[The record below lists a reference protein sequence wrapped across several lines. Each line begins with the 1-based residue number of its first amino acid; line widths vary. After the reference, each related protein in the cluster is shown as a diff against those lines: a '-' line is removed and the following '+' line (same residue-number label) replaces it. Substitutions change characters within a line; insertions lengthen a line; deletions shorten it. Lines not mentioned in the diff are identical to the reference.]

1 MNKLGAICLFVS
13 AVLSVVSC
21 NDIND
26 DFRPEP
32 VVQETFDAKFPTA
45 TNLSWSMSSGFW
57 LADFILANRYV
68 SAWFEE
74 DGTWLLTKTEFL
86 PTSIPERLKT
96 AINESKYKEWQ
107 LDDVDHVDAKGLITT
122 YIVEAHKE
130 DKEMN
135 LYFSVEEDDIKFL
148 TAITDEVGNN
158 FPRPIDDLDK
168 ITDAIEL
175 KHSDIKL
182 FRAVRDGL
190 FVYAGFICN
199 EDVIGEITFDKDY
212 KWLQSILTSNWES
225 LSEEVIEAFERA
237 EKTFNPETDSIRKI
251 LLPGNTTDLIV
262 YYFITI
268 NEEGIID
275 DFYFT
280 DAGEFWTPNRY

>member
-1 MNKLGAICLFVS
+1 MKKLGVIILLVS
-13 AVLSVVSC
+13 TMLAVSC
-21 NDIND
+21 NNDND
-26 DFRPEP
+26 DFRPES
-32 VVQETFDAKFPTA
+32 VVQEAFDARFPTA
-45 TNLSWSMSSGFW
+45 TNLSWSMSGGVW
-57 LADFILANRYV
+57 LADFIFANRYV

-74 DGTWLLTKTEFL
+74 DGNWLLTKTEIFAAN
-86 PTSIPERLKT
+86 IPEKLKN
-96 AINESKYKEWQ
+96 AIIESGYKDWH
-107 LDDVDHVDAKGLITT
+107 LDDVDHVETKGMITT
-122 YIVEAHKE
+122 YIIEVHKE

-135 LYFSVEEDDIKFL
+135 LYFSVEEDNIKFL
-148 TAITDEVGNN
+148 TAIPDAVGNN
-158 FPRPIDDLDK
+158 FPRPINELDK

-190 FVYAGFICN
+190 FVYAGFICD
-199 EDVIGEITFDKDY
+199 EDVIGEITLDNDY
-212 KWLQSILTSNWES
+212 KWIQSILTSNWES
-225 LSEEVIEAFERA
+225 LSEAVIEALEIA

-251 LLPGNTTDLIV
+251 LLPGNTTDLVV

-280 DAGEFWTPNRY
+280 DAGEAWTPGRN